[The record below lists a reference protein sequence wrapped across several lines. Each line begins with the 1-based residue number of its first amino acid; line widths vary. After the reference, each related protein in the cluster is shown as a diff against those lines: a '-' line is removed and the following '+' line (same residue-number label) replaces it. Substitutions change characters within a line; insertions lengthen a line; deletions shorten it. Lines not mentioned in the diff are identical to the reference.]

1 MFDFPQPG
9 EIYRCTGF
17 PDVVVVGVLGA
28 GIPWDMPYRCPALAW
43 NPYRRTYSIL
53 VRTENDDHFTE
64 IPLGRFLQE
73 FTCVKPDPF
82 KRCRENRYA
91 VLKEVT
97 FDPEL
102 QKWRAKNIDI
112 YQKDITTPKRT
123 VPAARKWRDI
133 PRADPEIK
141 PDNSYRHYL

>member
-17 PDVVVVGVLGA
+17 SDVVVVGILAA
-28 GIPWDMPYRCPALAW
+28 GIPWDMPYRCPALVW

-53 VRTENDDHFTE
+53 VRMKNDSRITE

-73 FTCVKPDPF
+73 FTCVKPDLF

-91 VLKEVT
+91 V
-97 FDPEL
+97 
-102 QKWRAKNIDI
+102 
-112 YQKDITTPKRT
+112 
-123 VPAARKWRDI
+123 
-133 PRADPEIK
+133 
-141 PDNSYRHYL
+141 

>member
-1 MFDFPQPG
+1 M
-9 EIYRCTGF
+9 
-17 PDVVVVGVLGA
+17 
-28 GIPWDMPYRCPALAW
+28 
-43 NPYRRTYSIL
+43 
-53 VRTENDDHFTE
+53 
-64 IPLGRFLQE
+64 
-73 FTCVKPDPF
+73 KPDLF

>member
-17 PDVVVVGVLGA
+17 PDVVVVGVLAA

-73 FTCVKPDPF
+73 FTCVKPDLF

-91 VLKEVT
+91 VLKEIT

-102 QKWRAKNIDI
+102 QKWRAKNLDI
-112 YQKDITTPKRT
+112 YPEDITPSRRPA
-123 VPAARKWRDI
+123 PAARKWRDI
-133 PRADPEIK
+133 PRTEPEIK
-141 PDNSYRHYL
+141 SDNSYRHYL

>member
-17 PDVVVVGVLGA
+17 PDVVVVGVLAA
-28 GIPWDMPYRCPALAW
+28 GIPWDMPYRCPELFW

-53 VRTENDDHFTE
+53 VRMKNDGRITE

-73 FTCVKPDPF
+73 FTCVKPDLF

-91 VLKEVT
+91 VLKEIT

-102 QKWRAKNIDI
+102 QRRRAKNIDI
-112 YQKDITTPKRT
+112 YPEDITTSRRT
-123 VPAARKWRDI
+123 VPAACKWQDI
-133 PRADPEIK
+133 PRTEPEIK

>member
-17 PDVVVVGVLGA
+17 SDVVVVGILAA
-28 GIPWDMPYRCPALAW
+28 GIPWDMPYRCSALVW

-53 VRTENDDHFTE
+53 VRMKNDSRITE

-73 FTCVKPDPF
+73 FTCVKPDLF

-91 VLKEVT
+91 VLKEIT

-102 QKWRAKNIDI
+102 QRRRAKNIDI
-112 YQKDITTPKRT
+112 YPEDITPSRRPIPTTR
-123 VPAARKWRDI
+123 RWRDI
-133 PRADPEIK
+133 SRTEPEIK